1 MASNLL
7 ILNIAILVLLTFLIE
22 QGLRKVLMSQS
33 IYVKRTYWLGL
44 MPTYISTLLFSILIM
59 FPSLA
64 SKANLLF
71 ELQKYSLGLHILII
85 LFFIAALDGEKVL
98 AKKLG

>member
-1 MASNLL
+1 
-7 ILNIAILVLLTFLIE
+7 
-22 QGLRKVLMSQS
+22 
-33 IYVKRTYWLGL
+33 
-44 MPTYISTLLFSILIM
+44 M